1 MKIPLFPKCVAPRR
15 WAKNALH
22 YAEYRIMPSGAGEV
36 GRLGVGTWM
45 RRRPAF
51 DLLGIILRT
60 SSCDQPSR
68 KEKN

>member
-1 MKIPLFPKCVAPRR
+1 VASMSWSPVR
-15 WAKNALH
+15 
-22 YAEYRIMPSGAGEV
+22 
-36 GRLGVGTWM
+36 GT
-45 RRRPAF
+45 RVRHPPEF